1 MRKLRYI
8 LAGLM
13 IGAGS
18 VAAANTTIVDI
29 VENDEQFSTLLQA
42 LDAADLSE
50 TLRGP
55 GPFTVYAPVNA
66 AFGALQDGEVITLMA
81 PENKQRLTD
90 ILLYHVDDRKL
101 KSKKI
106 PEGSTLFKPILTTE
120 RFCITRNVDSF
131 VIDDGSGETAQIVRT
146 DIKADNGVIHI
157 IDKVLLPGT
166 RPSCR

>member
-42 LDAADLSE
+42 LDAADLS
-50 TLRGP
+50 
-55 GPFTVYAPVNA
+55 TVYAPVNA
-66 AFGALQDGEVITLMA
+66 AFGDLQDGEVITLMA

-90 ILLYHVDDRKL
+90 I
-101 KSKKI
+101 
-106 PEGSTLFKPILTTE
+106 
-120 RFCITRNVDSF
+120 
-131 VIDDGSGETAQIVRT
+131 
-146 DIKADNGVIHI
+146 
-157 IDKVLLPGT
+157 
-166 RPSCR
+166 